1 MIATLF
7 LQILFT
13 TQVKIKTLPCCCN
26 RIMSVQYIPFLTSL
40 SFFFFHTSII
50 HSKSSIVLSSL
61 TFCPFFYEIIEL
73 KSFEMHTFIRRYIH
87 AGD

>member
-40 SFFFFHTSII
+40 SFFFFSFNLQ
-50 HSKSSIVLSSL
+50 VLY
-61 TFCPFFYEIIEL
+61 TL
-73 KSFEMHTFIRRYIH
+73 KVVLYCHR
-87 AGD
+87 